1 MERIPQP
8 NEIYQHFKG
17 NLYRVVT
24 LAKHADTG
32 ERMVIYQALYG
43 DFEIWARPLREFT
56 GRVDERKHPEAAG
69 RQRFTLLPQIMGQDG
84 LKPPA
89 AGKPEQAAPAGE
101 EPSQSP
107 SAGGNPALARE
118 QMPAASDLP
127 EDAAGRD
134 LTAAGTEEAS
144 GLAVPPSGPAAP
156 PSDEEEPALDPMLM
170 AFLDADS
177 YEEKLAIF
185 TDMRGRITDDML
197 TTMAVALD
205 IDLKEGELM
214 ERYEEL
220 KNCIVMLEKYE
231 CNRLR

>member
-1 MERIPQP
+1 MEKIPQP
-8 NEIYQHFKG
+8 NEIYQYFKG

-89 AGKPEQAAPAGE
+89 GEKPEQSPLAAGKPEQSVPAGE
-101 EPSQSP
+101 KP
-107 SAGGNPALARE
+107 E
-118 QMPAASDLP
+118 QAAS
-127 EDAAGRD
+127 AAGRD
-134 LTAAGTEEAS
+134 LSAAGAEEA
-144 GLAVPPSGPAAP
+144 SGPAAP
-156 PSDEEEPALDPMLM
+156 PSEEEPALDPMLM

-185 TDMRGRITDDML
+185 TDMRGRVTDDML

-231 CNRLR
+231 CTRLR

>member
-89 AGKPEQAAPAGE
+89 VGKPEQAVPAG
-101 EPSQSP
+101 
-107 SAGGNPALARE
+107 
-118 QMPAASDLP
+118 
-127 EDAAGRD
+127 
-134 LTAAGTEEAS
+134 
-144 GLAVPPSGPAAP
+144 
-156 PSDEEEPALDPMLM
+156 EEPALDPMLM

-231 CNRLR
+231 CTRLR

>member
-1 MERIPQP
+1 MEKIPQP

-32 ERMVIYQALYG
+32 ERMVVYQALYG

-84 LKPPA
+84 L
-89 AGKPEQAAPAGE
+89 
-101 EPSQSP
+101 
-107 SAGGNPALARE
+107 NP
-118 QMPAASDLP
+118 PAASDLP
-127 EDAAGRD
+127 EDAAGRA
-134 LTAAGTEEAS
+134 LSAAGAEEA
-144 GLAVPPSGPAAP
+144 SGPAAP
-156 PSDEEEPALDPMLM
+156 PSGEEEPALDPMLM

-185 TDMRGRITDDML
+185 TDMRGRVTDDML

-231 CNRLR
+231 CTRLR

>member
-84 LKPPA
+84 L
-89 AGKPEQAAPAGE
+89 
-101 EPSQSP
+101 
-107 SAGGNPALARE
+107 NP
-118 QMPAASDLP
+118 PAASDLP
-127 EDAAGRD
+127 EDAAGRA
-134 LTAAGTEEAS
+134 LSAAGAEEA
-144 GLAVPPSGPAAP
+144 SGPAAP
-156 PSDEEEPALDPMLM
+156 PSGEEEPALDPMLM